1 MSEQV
6 KMPNRHFLRRDYL
19 HILLYI
25 KFLLFCLL
33 APDGIRILYE
43 KNKGVV
49 QKSTIFIQMK
59 SPEGMRQS
67 FRL

>member
-1 MSEQV
+1 
-6 KMPNRHFLRRDYL
+6 MPVRHFYLLRH

-49 QKSTIFIQMK
+49 QKSMIFIWIK
-59 SPEGMRQS
+59 FPE
-67 FRL
+67 